1 MLTLLALVLFPSLS
15 RATAPAQDSR
25 PRNVAILVYE
35 GVELL
40 DFAGPGEVFSA
51 AHGPSGRGFR
61 PYTVAKSRAPV
72 TSQGFVTL
80 TPQHTLA
87 DCPAPDIV
95 VVPGGNVPDE
105 DRELVEWLRR
115 AAGSAEL
122 VMTVCNGAFLAAEAG
137 LLAGGEAT
145 THHGSLE
152 GLTARYPDV
161 RVLTNRRFV
170 DRGRVLT
177 SAGVSAGIDG
187 ALHVVTR
194 LLGEESAR
202 NAARYMEYDW
212 RPEAIAAQHAEPGR
226 TVGEGVGAELAARV
240 KAVGLERA
248 LAEYRADPERP
259 GEAELGPQASMLL
272 RTGKLA
278 EARALLELLTAV
290 YPDSPR
296 AHERLSEAC
305 ERLGDR
311 SEAVLAAE
319 AALTRLKTAKDLPAE
334 RARMLEN
341 AAASRLVR
349 LGQGDPESLRFHCNC
364 GGPCDAERYVSPGPC
379 PGCGMEMVSAAAGG

>member
-1 MLTLLALVLFPSLS
+1 MTLLLSLALLLSSPSEAL
-15 RATAPAQDSR
+15 RPAA

-51 AHGPSGRGFR
+51 AQGPSGRGFR

-72 TSQGFVTL
+72 TSQGFVTI

-137 LLAGGEAT
+137 LLEGGEAT

-170 DRGRVLT
+170 DRGKVMT
-177 SAGVSAGIDG
+177 CAGVSAGIDG
-187 ALHVVTR
+187 ALHVVAR
-194 LLGEESAR
+194 LLGDESAR
-202 NAARYMEYDW
+202 NTARYMEYDW

-226 TVGEGVGAELAARV
+226 TVQEGVGAELAARV

-259 GEAELGPQASMLL
+259 GEAELGPEATLLL

-278 EARALLELLTAV
+278 EARALLELLTAA

-305 ERLGDR
+305 ERLGDL
-311 SEAVLAAE
+311 SEAVQAAE
-319 AALTRLKTAKDLPAE
+319 AALTKLKTARDLPAE
-334 RARMLEN
+334 RARMLQN

-349 LGQGDPESLRFHCNC
+349 LGQGDPKTLRFHCNC
-364 GGPCDAERYVSPGPC
+364 GGPCDAERYVAGGPC
-379 PGCGMEMVSAAAGG
+379 PGCGMEMVSTAAGG